1 MTDNIYDFSATDING
16 NEFNFSNLKEKVIL
30 IVNTASKC
38 GFTGQYK
45 ELEDLYLKYHDQGLE
60 IIGFPCNQF
69 GHQEPG
75 NEEEIKSFCQL
86 TYNVTFPMMSKID
99 VNGDNA
105 HPIYQYLKQKA
116 PGILGFK
123 GIKWN
128 FTKFLINR
136 DGTIINRYPPQLKPS
151 ELEIGIQSLLK

>member
-116 PGILGFK
+116 PGILGSK